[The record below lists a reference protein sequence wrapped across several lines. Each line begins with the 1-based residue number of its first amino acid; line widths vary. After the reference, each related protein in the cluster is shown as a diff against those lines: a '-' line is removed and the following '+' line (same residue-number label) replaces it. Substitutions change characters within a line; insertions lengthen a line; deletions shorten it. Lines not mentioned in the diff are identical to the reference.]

1 MEEYRIGTIAKLTGL
16 TVHNL
21 RAWEKRHQ
29 AFTTDRTESGRRV
42 YSEETLNR
50 LKLLKA
56 CVDQGMSIST
66 IANLGDSELKK
77 RLEQFSVTTSNP
89 LPRQAAAL
97 TVVGEPLA
105 KTVEREMLDNPSVKI
120 HQRFADLDELIE
132 TNKNSIEILLLEQ
145 ASLSATEAKL
155 LGETLKSIEAQH
167 KVLVYRYAR
176 QQDITHLRTLGVHAV
191 KAPVDRE
198 ILLNLFERLKKPM
211 LTLARSTQNNEIPAR
226 IYSDVDINKAA
237 ALSSAI
243 DCECPQHMAEI
254 IKCLVD
260 FEVYSSQCLTQD
272 QASADMH
279 RFIYQRTAQARAIM
293 EDLMQAV
300 LQQEGIDLELVA
312 V

>member
-1 MEEYRIGTIAKLTGL
+1 MDEYRIGTIAKLTGL

-29 AFTTDRTESGRRV
+29 AFTTDRTESGRRI

-66 IANLGDSELKK
+66 IAQLGNPELEK
-77 RLEQFSVTTSNP
+77 RLAQFSVTAPNP
-89 LPRQAAAL
+89 SPRQAAAL
-97 TVVGEPLA
+97 TIVGEPLA
-105 KTVEREMLDNPSVKI
+105 KTVEREMLDNPTVKI
-120 HQRFADLDELIE
+120 LQRFSDLDELIE
-132 TNKNSIEILLLEQ
+132 TNQNPIETLLLEQ
-145 ASLSATEAKL
+145 ASLSATEAKF
-155 LGETLKSIEAQH
+155 LGETLKSIQAQH

-176 QQDITHLRTLGVHAV
+176 QKDITHLRTLGVHTL

-198 ILLNLFERLKKPM
+198 ILLNLFERLKKPA
-211 LTLARSTQNNEIPAR
+211 LTLARTTQSDEIPAR
-226 IYSDVDINKAA
+226 IFSDVDINKAA
-237 ALSSAI
+237 ALTSAI

-260 FEVYSSQCLTQD
+260 FEVYSNQCLTQD

-279 RFIYQRTAQARAIM
+279 RFIYQRTAQARVIM
-293 EDLMQAV
+293 EDLMQVV
-300 LQQEGIDLELVA
+300 LQQEGIDLDLVA